1 MGWDHPGQEG
11 RGDHD
16 ADAATPASDHI
27 QELCWLGH
35 LQLGLGDRLVVRG
48 VAGEDSEVPMS
59 VDFVRYTEKFEFC
72 PSGAQTATR

>member
-1 MGWDHPGQEG
+1 MNRVGWGHPGQEG

-35 LQLGLGDRLVVRG
+35 LQLGQGDKFVGKG
-48 VAGEDSEVPMS
+48 VAGEAS
-59 VDFVRYTEKFEFC
+59 
-72 PSGAQTATR
+72 